1 MASGDVS
8 MQKGKSKD
16 PNNEEPRR
24 STRFPGISQLL
35 RSPMDH
41 YSDHSRASVVDF
53 PSKKIQDASQVQRL
67 LSVPDTD
74 GDELL
79 QLLCRR
85 STEQRMEI
93 NCEFKKLFESDISA
107 EIKRAIPKDSELR
120 RLLLFL
126 VTPNDEYLAQELWDA
141 LCDAK
146 NVDLRTIIGIM
157 GTHKWQDLQKIRCA
171 YFRRFQRSLEK
182 DLVRVK
188 NPLRCGLLHIL
199 RNEVDNRPVDMN
211 KTKKHSAFLGRSTI
225 ERGEETTK
233 VFMQAACKYGF
244 AHMRV
249 VDLARQKINFEPIAD
264 AAQRLLGGNEG
275 ALVATRFRIALDE
288 PAYYAE
294 TLRNSCQGMSTDH
307 ATVIRIVA
315 GRSSIDMQDIKVAF
329 RNKYHQTLE
338 QWLRGGTVGFYQDGL
353 VRLTHGNRA
362 EVDKLTLVQK
372 PDS

>member
-1 MASGDVS
+1 

-182 DLVRVK
+182 VGNLVNVQQERSYRIRCIINGSVIETGRCELR
-188 NPLRCGLLHIL
+188 PLPSCAFD
-199 RNEVDNRPVDMN
+199 EAV
-211 KTKKHSAFLGRSTI
+211 TKISRAKVIFL
-225 ERGEETTK
+225 
-233 VFMQAACKYGF
+233 
-244 AHMRV
+244 V
-249 VDLARQKINFEPIAD
+249 VVVVVVNLP
-264 AAQRLLGGNEG
+264 
-275 ALVATRFRIALDE
+275 
-288 PAYYAE
+288 
-294 TLRNSCQGMSTDH
+294 
-307 ATVIRIVA
+307 
-315 GRSSIDMQDIKVAF
+315 SS
-329 RNKYHQTLE
+329 R
-338 QWLRGGTVGFYQDGL
+338 
-353 VRLTHGNRA
+353 
-362 EVDKLTLVQK
+362 
-372 PDS
+372 